1 MSEKVEKKQKID
13 DIMQKLEQGI
23 KDVYDSEKYKNYL
36 TVMSKF
42 YSYSYNNAMLIMMQ
56 KPDATRI
63 AGFNA
68 WKNNFK
74 RYVNK
79 GEKGI
84 EILAPAPYKIR
95 KELPKVDPITKKQII
110 KSNGEIETEE
120 VEMTI
125 AAFKPVYVF
134 DVSQT
139 SGEPLPTLI
148 SELSGDV
155 NQYNIFLESLKV
167 ISPFPIEFEEIENG
181 AKGYCDPVN
190 KKIAIKKGMS
200 QLQSIKTAIH
210 EIAHAELHS
219 IDIDDIDNIDNIKDT
234 RTREV
239 EAESVAFITANHFG
253 INTSDYSFGYVAA
266 WSSNKELS
274 ELKNSLKTIQNKSCE
289 LIEKIEKVQKEILKE
304 QQNIESEKMDSSFK
318 LDPNKI
324 PVVTIIFSE
333 DSRLNEGDQFTIAQ
347 ANEIFLKFDIEKQEL
362 RKKVGYNGL
371 WDIKTWFNIE
381 YKKDG
386 ELRNF
391 EGRQDF
397 GDGEGSLIG
406 NIKKYAEYNL
416 NDPQLQS
423 FLKGQDKQEESNAQY
438 QYIMNDFVPYLEIHN
453 NLEKL
458 EDLITSNL
466 NEFNSIKK
474 DENSNLCKGLDER
487 ITYNKDML
495 NYIENTR
502 TEINTS
508 REAYK
513 FPEPPSLED
522 YLSNLNEL
530 KSENKDNE
538 KPVSI
543 SERIASAKQFSKNNN
558 SFIKKDKNIE
568 REER

>member
-42 YSYSYNNAMLIMMQ
+42 YLYSYNNAMLIMMQ

-74 RYVNK
+74 RHVNK

-84 EILAPAPYKIR
+84 EILAPAPYKIK
-95 KELPKVDPITKKQII
+95 KELPKVDPITKKQIL
-110 KSNGEIETEE
+110 KPNGEIETEE

-155 NQYNIFLESLKV
+155 NQYNIFLESLKI

-181 AKGYCDPVN
+181 AKGYCDYTN

-219 IDIDDIDNIDNIKDT
+219 IDIDNIDNIKDP

-304 QQNIESEKMDSSFK
+304 QQNIESEKTASSLK
-318 LDPNKI
+318 LDPNKT

-333 DSRLNEGDQFTIAQ
+333 DSRLNEGDKFTIAQ
-347 ANEIFLKFDIEKQEL
+347 ANEMFLKFDVEKREN
-362 RKKVGYNGL
+362 RSKAGYEGSWYN
-371 WDIKTWFNIE
+371 KTSFKIE
-381 YKKDG
+381 YTKDG

-397 GDGEGSLIG
+397 GDADGSLIDH
-406 NIKKYAEYNL
+406 IKKYAEYNL
-416 NDPQLQS
+416 NDPQLQA
-423 FLKGQDKQEESNAQY
+423 FLKGQGKQEESNAQY
-438 QYIMNDFVPYLEIHN
+438 QYIINEFVPYLEIHN

-474 DENSNLCKGLDER
+474 DEHSNLCKGLDER
-487 ITYNKDML
+487 ITYSKDML

-508 REAYK
+508 KEAYK
-513 FPEPPSLED
+513 FPDSPSLED
-522 YLSNLNEL
+522 YLSGLNEL
-530 KSENKDNE
+530 KSENKD

-558 SFIKKDKNIE
+558 CSTKKDKNIE

>member
-42 YSYSYNNAMLIMMQ
+42 YLYSYNNAMLIMMQ

-84 EILAPAPYKIR
+84 EILAPAPYKIK
-95 KELPKVDPITKKQII
+95 KELPKVDPITKKQIL
-110 KSNGEIETEE
+110 KTNGEIETEE

-155 NQYNIFLESLKV
+155 NQYNIFLESLRV
-167 ISPFPIEFEEIENG
+167 ISPFPIEFEEIQTG
-181 AKGYCDPVN
+181 AKGYCDPIN

-219 IDIDDIDNIDNIKDT
+219 IDIDNIDNIKDT

-304 QQNIESEKMDSSFK
+304 QQNIESEKTDSSLK
-318 LDPNKI
+318 LDSNKI
-324 PVVTIIFSE
+324 PVITIIFSE
-333 DSRLNEGDQFTIAQ
+333 DSRLNEGDKFTIAQ
-347 ANEIFLKFDIEKQEL
+347 ANEMFLKFDVEKREN
-362 RKKVGYNGL
+362 RSKEDYKGSWYS
-371 WDIKTWFNIE
+371 KTAFNIE

-386 ELRNF
+386 ELRKF

-397 GDGEGSLIG
+397 GDGDGSLIDH
-406 NIKKYAEYNL
+406 IKKYAEYNL
-416 NDPQLQS
+416 NDPQLQA
-423 FLKGQDKQEESNAQY
+423 FLKGQGKQEESNAQY
-438 QYIMNDFVPYLEIHN
+438 QYIINYFVPYLEIHN

-474 DENSNLCKGLDER
+474 DENSNLCKGLDKR
-487 ITYNKDML
+487 ITYSKDML

-502 TEINTS
+502 TKINTLK
-508 REAYK
+508 EAYQ
-513 FPEPPSLED
+513 SLED
-522 YLSNLNEL
+522 YLLDLNEL
-530 KSENKDNE
+530 ESDNKDNV

-558 SFIKKDKNIE
+558 GFIKKDKNIE